1 MKKLLQVLAVTF
13 NMTVLTMFGLLAFLF
28 VDDGQAG
35 SVTSTSAPPTHLKTV
50 YKPDEDN
57 STQVEVI
64 KLTNDIPPHLLN
76 RDPQAV
82 CMALNIY
89 YESRSDNL
97 AGQYAVADV
106 VLNRVQDSRYPN
118 SICEVIKEGPVRESW
133 KTKQDPDL
141 SESERIFNPIRNMC
155 QFSWWC
161 DGKSDEPKD
170 ETGWAQA
177 QYVAGNI
184 MYNGKYRGITEG
196 ATHYHATYV
205 KPKWRFDRGMNH
217 IGRIG
222 SHIFYR
228 WD

>member
-1 MKKLLQVLAVTF
+1 MKRVFTIISYGFNFLLLIGFMFFGVVLVQASKAENGAMADAETAGPDIELLKISMPEITPKLVGEDV
-13 NMTVLTMFGLLAFLF
+13 
-28 VDDGQAG
+28 QA
-35 SVTSTSAPPTHLKTV
+35 L
-50 YKPDEDN
+50 
-57 STQVEVI
+57 
-64 KLTNDIPPHLLN
+64 
-76 RDPQAV
+76 

-106 VLNRVQDSRYPN
+106 VLNRMHDDRYPN
-118 SICEVIKEGPVRESW
+118 TVCDVVRQGPVRESW

-141 SESERIFNPIRNMC
+141 PEDQRKYNPIRNMC
-155 QFSWWC
+155 QFSWYC
-161 DGKSDEPKD
+161 DGKSDDPKD

-177 QYVAGNI
+177 QYVAGAI
-184 MYNGKYRGITEG
+184 MYSGKYRGITEG

-205 KPKWRFDRGMNH
+205 KPKWRLDRGMNH
-217 IGRIG
+217 IGRVG

>member
-1 MKKLLQVLAVTF
+1 MKTALKMLVVTM
-13 NMTVLTMFGLLAFLF
+13 NCTVLTFFGFFAFLII
-28 VDDGQAG
+28 DDGQAG
-35 SVTSTSAPPTHLKTV
+35 SITQPGPPTPVTYTSNEEQGGFEL
-50 YKPDEDN
+50 
-57 STQVEVI
+57 I
-64 KLTNDIPPHLLN
+64 KLTNDIPPQLIS
-76 RDPQAV
+76 RDPEAI

-106 VLNRVQDSRYPN
+106 VLNRMQDNRYPN
-118 SICEVIKEGPVRESW
+118 TVCEVIKQGPVKESW
-133 KTKQDPDL
+133 KTKKDPDL
-141 SESERIFNPIRNMC
+141 PESERIFNPIRHMC

-161 DGKSDEPKD
+161 DGKSDEPSD

-184 MYNGKYRGITEG
+184 MYNAKYRGITEG

>member
-1 MKKLLQVLAVTF
+1 MTKILKSIAVVF
-13 NMTVLTMFGLLAFLF
+13 NATVLMIFGFF
-28 VDDGQAG
+28 FFMIIDDGQAG
-35 SVTSTSAPPTHLKTV
+35 SITLSENIELIDSKPPNIVHD
-50 YKPDEDN
+50 DE
-57 STQVEVI
+57 
-64 KLTNDIPPHLLN
+64 
-76 RDPQAV
+76 QAM

-89 YESRSDNL
+89 YESRSDNI

-106 VLNRVQDSRYPN
+106 VLNRVHDDRYPN
-118 SICEVIKEGPVRESW
+118 TVCEVIKQGPVRESW

-141 SESERIFNPIRNMC
+141 PESERKYNPIRHLC
-155 QFSWWC
+155 QFSWYC
-161 DGKSDEPKD
+161 DGKSDEPRD

-177 QYVAGNI
+177 QYIAGAI
-184 MYNGKYRGITEG
+184 MYSGKFRGITEG

-205 KPKWRFDRGMNH
+205 RPKWRLDRGMNH